1 MLRITA
7 GRYRG
12 HRLQA
17 PAGRWLRPTGDRIKQ
32 SIYNVLQDLIPGA
45 RVLDLCAGTG
55 NLGLEAWSRGAAEVV
70 LVERSRQALVV
81 LESNWRRLGGSPQVR
96 VVQDDAVH
104 ALRTFPA
111 SSFDVVLA
119 DPPYDAGLEE
129 PLLQALE
136 QARPGWFVLQHG
148 RVWRLTHLPAGYR
161 LFRSRRFGDTVVDF
175 LVREEAADG
184 GAQTQGGAVPG
195 DV

>member
-12 HRLQA
+12 RRLEA
-17 PAGRWLRPTGDRIKQ
+17 PAGSWLRPTADRIKQ

-70 LVERSRQALVV
+70 LVEQSRRALDV
-81 LESNWRRLGGSPQVR
+81 LERNWRHLGGSPRVR
-96 VVQDDAVH
+96 MIQDDAVH
-104 ALRTFPA
+104 VLQGLPA
-111 SSFDVVLA
+111 GSFDVALA

-136 QARPGWFVLQHG
+136 RARPGWFVLQHG
-148 RVWRLTHLPAGYR
+148 RAWRLRRVPAGYR
-161 LFRSRRFGDTVVDF
+161 HYGSRRFGESVVDF
-175 LVREEAADG
+175 LVREEADDG
-184 GAQTQGGAVPG
+184 GAQTQGGALPG